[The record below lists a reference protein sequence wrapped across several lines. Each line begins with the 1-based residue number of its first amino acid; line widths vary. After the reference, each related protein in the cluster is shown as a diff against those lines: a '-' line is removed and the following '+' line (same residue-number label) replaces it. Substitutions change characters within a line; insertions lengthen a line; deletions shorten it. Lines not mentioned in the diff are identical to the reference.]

1 MHTPVHWVPGPAG
14 WRGGEGGAGVW
25 RWTGLRKEARPGLL
39 PGLFLLQ
46 ILLSSCSLCRTCDS
60 LVYDED
66 IMAGWAPD
74 DSNLNTTCP
83 FCDSSFVPLLS
94 VQTFDSRPRCQSRAT
109 CWGWDGGGGPRADP
123 ACFPPA
129 APPAQPQ
136 LVPAAAK
143 MPLSLGAQALCSVT
157 AGPASPWMSPS
168 CAMGTWG

>member
-1 MHTPVHWVPGPAG
+1 MERAG
-14 WRGGEGGAGVW
+14 LGFGGGWGWG
-25 RWTGLRKEARPGLL
+25 RRPGRACFL
-39 PGLFLLQ
+39 GSLFLLQ

-83 FCDSSFVPLLS
+83 FCDCHFVPLLS
-94 VQTFDSRPRCQSRAT
+94 VQTFDARPRCQSRAT
-109 CWGWDGGGGPRADP
+109 CWGWDGDGGPRAEP

-129 APPAQPQ
+129 APPAPGLPQ
-136 LVPAAAK
+136 LVPVAAK

-157 AGPASPWMSPS
+157 AGPASPWMNPS
-168 CAMGTWG
+168 FAMGTWG